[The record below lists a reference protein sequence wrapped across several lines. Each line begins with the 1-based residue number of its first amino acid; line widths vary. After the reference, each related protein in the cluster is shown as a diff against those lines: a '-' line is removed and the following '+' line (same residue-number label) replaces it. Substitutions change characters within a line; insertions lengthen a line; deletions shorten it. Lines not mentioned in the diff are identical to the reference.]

1 MSLGLNQNIDIN
13 GETYHIQIED
23 KEKNQSLEVRVY
35 IEGRIIFQKH
45 HSYQQALAENS
56 NNESPQTIIQEEL
69 KKLFCLTKAAIERG
83 KIKK

>member
-1 MSLGLNQNIDIN
+1 MSLGLNQNVDIN

-23 KEKNQSLEVRVY
+23 KEQSRSLEVRVY
-35 IEGRIIFQKH
+35 VEGRIIFQKR
-45 HSYQQALAENS
+45 HSYQMALEETKDKEN
-56 NNESPQTIIQEEL
+56 PLVVVQEEL

>member
-1 MSLGLNQNIDIN
+1 MSLGLNQNIDVN

-23 KEKNQSLEVRVY
+23 KEKIQSLEVRVY

-45 HSYQQALAENS
+45 HSYQQALAENTDKE
-56 NNESPQTIIQEEL
+56 NPIAVMQEEL

>member
-1 MSLGLNQNIDIN
+1 MSLGLNQNIDVN

-23 KEKNQSLEVRVY
+23 KEKIQSLEVRVY

-45 HSYQQALAENS
+45 HSYQQALAENTDKE
-56 NNESPQTIIQEEL
+56 NPIAVVQEEL